1 MSQGWKI
8 LARWAV
14 NQPAE
19 LQMLE
24 AKGFLVLYST
34 LINQQDQEIN
44 ALAENTN
51 QGMSEQEQLV
61 ACSECHREATPEL
74 YTEWYESLHGVAMV
88 KCYQCHGTFETFRV
102 TPTRQDCAACHE
114 NMLAKCP
121 QDKPCWQCHIPH
133 GFKVRK

>member
-1 MSQGWKI
+1 MIIGNESHTTTASKILSPDTIKQLQRDRSLMSQGWKI

-44 ALAENTN
+44 ALAENLN
-51 QGMSEQEQLV
+51 QGMSEQEQM
-61 ACSECHREATPEL
+61 EL
-74 YTEWYESLHGVAMV
+74 QGVNT
-88 KCYQCHGTFETFRV
+88 YLIIS
-102 TPTRQDCAACHE
+102 D
-114 NMLAKCP
+114 
-121 QDKPCWQCHIPH
+121 
-133 GFKVRK
+133 

>member
-1 MSQGWKI
+1 MIIGNESHTTTAARILSPETIKQLQRDRSLMSQGWKI

-14 NQPAE
+14 HQPAE

-51 QGMSEQEQLV
+51 QGMSEQEQL
-61 ACSECHREATPEL
+61 EL
-74 YTEWYESLHGVAMV
+74 QGVS
-88 KCYQCHGTFETFRV
+88 TNLIIS
-102 TPTRQDCAACHE
+102 D
-114 NMLAKCP
+114 
-121 QDKPCWQCHIPH
+121 
-133 GFKVRK
+133 

>member
-1 MSQGWKI
+1 MIIGNESHTTTAARILSPETIKQLQRDRSLMSQGWKI

-44 ALAENTN
+44 AVAENTN
-51 QGMSEQEQLV
+51 QGMSEQEQL
-61 ACSECHREATPEL
+61 EL
-74 YTEWYESLHGVAMV
+74 QGVS
-88 KCYQCHGTFETFRV
+88 TNLIIS
-102 TPTRQDCAACHE
+102 D
-114 NMLAKCP
+114 
-121 QDKPCWQCHIPH
+121 
-133 GFKVRK
+133 

>member
-1 MSQGWKI
+1 MIIGNESHTTTAARILSPETIKQLQRDRSLMSQGWKI

-44 ALAENTN
+44 ALAENPN
-51 QGMSEQEQLV
+51 HGMSEQEQL
-61 ACSECHREATPEL
+61 EL
-74 YTEWYESLHGVAMV
+74 QGVN
-88 KCYQCHGTFETFRV
+88 TNLIIS
-102 TPTRQDCAACHE
+102 D
-114 NMLAKCP
+114 
-121 QDKPCWQCHIPH
+121 
-133 GFKVRK
+133 

>member
-1 MSQGWKI
+1 MIIGNESHTTTAARILSPETIKQLQSDRSLMSQGWKI

-44 ALAENTN
+44 ALAENPN
-51 QGMSEQEQLV
+51 QGMSEQEQL
-61 ACSECHREATPEL
+61 EL
-74 YTEWYESLHGVAMV
+74 QGVN
-88 KCYQCHGTFETFRV
+88 TNLIIS
-102 TPTRQDCAACHE
+102 D
-114 NMLAKCP
+114 
-121 QDKPCWQCHIPH
+121 
-133 GFKVRK
+133 

>member
-1 MSQGWKI
+1 MIIGNESHTTTAARILSPETIKQLQRDRSLMSQGWKI

-51 QGMSEQEQLV
+51 QGMSEQEQL
-61 ACSECHREATPEL
+61 EL
-74 YTEWYESLHGVAMV
+74 QGVS
-88 KCYQCHGTFETFRV
+88 TNLIIS
-102 TPTRQDCAACHE
+102 D
-114 NMLAKCP
+114 
-121 QDKPCWQCHIPH
+121 
-133 GFKVRK
+133 

>member
-1 MSQGWKI
+1 MIIGNESHTTTAARILSPETIKQLQRDRSLMSQGWKI

-51 QGMSEQEQLV
+51 QGMSEQELL
-61 ACSECHREATPEL
+61 EL
-74 YTEWYESLHGVAMV
+74 QGVS
-88 KCYQCHGTFETFRV
+88 TNLIIS
-102 TPTRQDCAACHE
+102 D
-114 NMLAKCP
+114 
-121 QDKPCWQCHIPH
+121 
-133 GFKVRK
+133 